1 MVATQCEEDERRP
14 FQADPLYSC
23 SHSST
28 FPPSTRFWVP
38 CLCSLCECSFVFEC
52 TALGS
57 GSGFGFGFAFA
68 SQGKPHFRHFRLS
81 PDLLR
86 LQWESPKKNLGES
99 SVLVA
104 EISEVLKGQ
113 QTRVFQSNRMPE
125 FEERSFSIVYQG
137 NRTLDI
143 ICKDRREHDVWISGL
158 QVSIPLCVSRGV
170 ARATNNF
177 CLFVGWIEQALV
189 NRATG
194 DIDLSQLRATAPE
207 TDQKLQVVIDKG
219 STRVL
224 IREDASDVYTWGEGT
239 RGMLGHGE
247 EDPEASPRVVEALL
261 GHDIKMLC
269 LGSGHTMALAV
280 SGEVYSWGLGLGG
293 RLGQGRERD
302 RFTPLRLAGLR
313 GFDITHIACNENHS
327 VAVADNGEAY
337 VWGRGIDGSLGV
349 EGDKH
354 VSPTQIHALDGKRVV
369 HAACGAAFTLFVIE
383 SGEVYACGN
392 NEHGQL
398 GIGSNEAMSEPTL
411 VTNLP
416 ERIVRIACGNSHA
429 VALSET
435 GRLYAWGAHSSGQLG
450 VGEPLED
457 RLSPVRVESNVV
469 RDDVADFACGGNHTI
484 ILSNSG
490 LLYAFG
496 SGAQGQLGLGPL
508 ATKNQATP
516 AALPNPEGRKYTA
529 ISCGQDISA
538 AVSDRGKIYTWGSGA
553 SNALGLPD
561 GRTKYAPTLIESM
574 ADKRCR
580 TVACGFFHMAA
591 TIIHGWVPDDEA
603 TQCMACKLKFTTIR
617 RRHHCR
623 KCGGIFCG
631 NCSAKKF
638 PLLEAGFSESVRVC
652 DKCYVILSRA

>member
-1 MVATQCEEDERRP
+1 M
-14 FQADPLYSC
+14 
-23 SHSST
+23 SSE
-28 FPPSTRFWVP
+28 V
-38 CLCSLCECSFVFEC
+38 SLID
-52 TALGS
+52 ALRSMIG
-57 GSGFGFGFAFA
+57 GNTLLKAGRA
-68 SQGKPHFRHFRLS
+68 GKPHFRHFRLS

-158 QVSIPLCVSRGV
+158 
-170 ARATNNF
+170 
-177 CLFVGWIEQALV
+177 QALV

>member
-1 MVATQCEEDERRP
+1 M
-14 FQADPLYSC
+14 
-23 SHSST
+23 SSE
-28 FPPSTRFWVP
+28 V
-38 CLCSLCECSFVFEC
+38 SLID
-52 TALGS
+52 ALRSMIG
-57 GSGFGFGFAFA
+57 GNTLLKAGRA
-68 SQGKPHFRHFRLS
+68 GKPHFRHFRLS

-538 AVSDRGKIYTWGSGA
+538 AVSGMRSLWNMKLSAGA
-553 SNALGLPD
+553 
-561 GRTKYAPTLIESM
+561 
-574 ADKRCR
+574 C
-580 TVACGFFHMAA
+580 F
-591 TIIHGWVPDDEA
+591 
-603 TQCMACKLKFTTIR
+603 
-617 RRHHCR
+617 
-623 KCGGIFCG
+623 GG
-631 NCSAKKF
+631 
-638 PLLEAGFSESVRVC
+638 
-652 DKCYVILSRA
+652 